1 MAPSEAVTGL
11 NALAAPIFDASGT
24 LVGIVAIVDSLQ
36 FLGEEPDVLKVQTL
50 VEAGRSISESI
61 GFKAG
66 RSMKAA

>member
-1 MAPSEAVTGL
+1 MSKFFI
-11 NALAAPIFDASGT
+11 NRPIVAMVISILMV